1 MTFCQKKKKKKRNL
15 KTLNGVDCSLSSYRL
30 FLLSFF
36 CCLFLL
42 LFTFLFISL
51 TFSDSSYVRRYCSG
65 LKVWQS
71 KEKFADTCGRVNSF
85 FPAIAYFSSVF
96 LFCRCL
102 FVFTLCF
109 NLFNCFVFLWH
120 FQILVSS
127 CVQFLRRPSFRAK
140 KKLRNVWTGKI
151 RFEPRIGAEVEI
163 KYPEKKQTKQQQ
175 KQQQKQKKVADSKIS
190 RYVWTGPE
198 CFIFEFLS

>member
-1 MTFCQKKKKKKRNL
+1 MESI
-15 KTLNGVDCSLSSYRL
+15 VL
-30 FLLSFF
+30 FPAIAYFSCLSFLVFFFFNSLF
-36 CCLFLL
+36 CLSLWHFLIAL
-42 LFTFLFISL
+42 PYEGTVP
-51 TFSDSSYVRRYCSG
+51 TKTVR
-65 LKVWQS
+65 QS
-71 KEKFADTCGRVNSF
+71 KKKFADTCGRVNSF
-85 FPAIAYFSSVF
+85 FPAIPYFSSVF
-96 LFCRCL
+96 LFCCCL

-127 CVQFLRRPSFRAK
+127 CVQFLWRPSSRAK

-163 KYPEKKQTKQQQ
+163 KYPEKKKTTTTKTTTTTT
-175 KQQQKQKKVADSKIS
+175 KVADSKIS